1 VESFTID
8 LSKRVVFRAVKLL
21 NFKHSNFCM
30 ACATPFHI
38 RADNPWNP
46 MAMKPPPHLDAP
58 ALKALAKAASP
69 QKCACALGPCAGW
82 ESMTEDRWPALK
94 MNAVGSLRAAQGD
107 ADPVQGS
114 EPTFEEFHPEGT
126 RYESPLAPIAPE
138 FFPYNRCD
146 VFACSGCQR
155 LLLRYTEFGG
165 YYVDHRVRALNAD
178 LVVDAP
184 PPDAAA

>member
-1 VESFTID
+1 
-8 LSKRVVFRAVKLL
+8 
-21 NFKHSNFCM
+21 M
-30 ACATPFHI
+30 AI
-38 RADNPWNP
+38 RADNPWSS
-46 MAMKPPPHLDAP
+46 MAMKPPPRLDAP

-94 MNAVGSLRAAQGD
+94 MNAVGSLRAAHDGD
-107 ADPVQGS
+107 AASGD

-146 VFACSGCQR
+146 VFVCSGCQR

-165 YYVDHRVRALNAD
+165 YYVDHRVRVLNAD

-184 PPDAAA
+184 LPDAAA

>member
-1 VESFTID
+1 MESFTID

-38 RADNPWNP
+38 RADNPWNS
-46 MAMKPPPHLDAP
+46 MAMKPVSRLDAP
-58 ALKALAKAASP
+58 GLQAMAKAASP

-94 MNAVGSLRAAQGD
+94 MNAVGSLRAAHDGD
-107 ADPVQGS
+107 AASGG

-146 VFACSGCQR
+146 VFVCSGCQR

-184 PPDAAA
+184 LPDAAA

>member
-1 VESFTID
+1 
-8 LSKRVVFRAVKLL
+8 
-21 NFKHSNFCM
+21 
-30 ACATPFHI
+30 
-38 RADNPWNP
+38 
-46 MAMKPPPHLDAP
+46 MKPPTRLDAP

-69 QKCACALGPCAGW
+69 QKCDCALGPCAGW
-82 ESMTEDRWPALK
+82 ESMTEDRWPAPH
-94 MNAVGSLRAAQGD
+94 MTAMGSLRAAQDDGD
-107 ADPVQGS
+107 TALGS

-155 LLLRYTEFGG
+155 VLLRYTEFGG